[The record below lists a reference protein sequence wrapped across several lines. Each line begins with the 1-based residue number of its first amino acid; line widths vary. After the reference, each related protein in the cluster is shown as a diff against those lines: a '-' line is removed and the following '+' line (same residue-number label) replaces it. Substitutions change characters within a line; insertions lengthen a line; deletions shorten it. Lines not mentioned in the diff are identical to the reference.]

1 MLIYESKNEEYISYT
16 YYLKRYY
23 NKLNRYDTYELC
35 TRAHVNVLFLNIL
48 NRYLYIKKLY
58 IYIYIIYTYIHIC
71 VLCASKR
78 KNYSPKL
85 ENSIDKSEIKTV
97 VPCYRHNDIYIIRH
111 NVIRLFC
118 YHYFFI

>member
-16 YYLKRYY
+16 YYRLKRYY
-23 NKLNRYDTYELC
+23 YRLNRYGIYELY

-58 IYIYIIYTYIHIC
+58 IHIYILYIHIC
-71 VLCASKR
+71 VLCANKR

-85 ENSIDKSEIKTV
+85 ENPIDKSEIKTV
-97 VPCYRHNDIYIIRH
+97 VPCYRHNDIYI
-111 NVIRLFC
+111 
-118 YHYFFI
+118 